1 MPGNYYKNLGSRIG
15 GSRRMTLS
23 ILDSEYNRG
32 IDAAIEEVRRDILAL
47 QSMGAEFGKDQF
59 DWVHDRIRNL
69 EQLIP
74 QLERRKV

>member
-1 MPGNYYKNLGSRIG
+1 
-15 GSRRMTLS
+15 MTLS
-23 ILDSEYNRG
+23 ILDREYNRG
-32 IDAAIEEVRRDILAL
+32 IDASIEEVRRDILSL
-47 QSMGAEFGKDQF
+47 QSMGAEFEKDQF